1 MRFNSMFHVLTF
13 LTVTLIF
20 SAPFIV
26 LAQRE
31 PSRAEIQRRRA
42 QTQTQKPQKVLDQPE
57 TETTPE
63 LSVREQAIAQSETAR
78 TEQERAVL
86 AAWRDAEASVSTG
99 LWFWTGCF
107 ANFFGYLTA
116 STYHRPI
123 PAVPLLGKSPEYVAS
138 YTDAYRAKTSELQMA
153 NAKRGACIS
162 GVLYLIPVAVTILST
177 SG

>member
-13 LTVTLIF
+13 LAASLIF
-20 SAPFIV
+20 SAPLLV
-26 LAQRE
+26 LAQKE
-31 PSRAEIQRRRA
+31 PSREELRRRITQSQKQEA
-42 QTQTQKPQKVLDQPE
+42 QVQPQ
-57 TETTPE
+57 TETIPE
-63 LSVREQAIAQSETAR
+63 LPVIDQAIAQSETAR

-86 AAWRDAEASVSTG
+86 AARQDAEASVSTG
-99 LWFWTGCF
+99 LWFWAGCF

-153 NAKRGACIS
+153 NARRGACIS
-162 GVLYLIPVAVTILST
+162 GVFYLIPVAVTILST